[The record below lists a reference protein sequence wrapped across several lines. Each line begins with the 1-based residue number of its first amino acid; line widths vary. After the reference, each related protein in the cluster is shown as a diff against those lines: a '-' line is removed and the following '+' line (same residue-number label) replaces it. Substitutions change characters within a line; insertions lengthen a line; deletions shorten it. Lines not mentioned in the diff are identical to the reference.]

1 MKKTYNCNCWS
12 ILLAVHITVALSFI
26 FLFTL
31 YFLFLSI
38 PFLSFPS
45 PLQGSEVQFF
55 VIMEC
60 VKGKMS
66 DRAIHVRSVPKGTVK
81 FELVLAS
88 AVRAVVIAES
98 GSRPE
103 ESPGI
108 ARLVS

>member
-1 MKKTYNCNCWS
+1 MTKIVAFYFP
-12 ILLAVHITVALSFI
+12 VHSF
-26 FLFTL
+26 F
-31 YFLFLSI
+31 
-38 PFLSFPS
+38 PFHSFPFVS
-45 PLQGSEVQFF
+45 FPFPLQGSEVQFF
-55 VIMEC
+55 VITEC

>member
-1 MKKTYNCNCWS
+1 M
-12 ILLAVHITVALSFI
+12 
-26 FLFTL
+26 
-31 YFLFLSI
+31 
-38 PFLSFPS
+38 
-45 PLQGSEVQFF
+45 QFF
-55 VIMEC
+55 VITEC

-108 ARLVS
+108 ARLVSCLLT